1 MGAKKGELTYHE
13 RTTAEKRDD
22 AEKKKA
28 QRFVIWD
35 FLLLLSKVDPGLF
48 FRTCQ

>member
-22 AEKKKA
+22 AEKKE
-28 QRFVIWD
+28 
-35 FLLLLSKVDPGLF
+35 SPKVCDLGFSSPAV
-48 FRTCQ
+48 